1 MVCVAGMHV
10 HALSSAA
17 SRRRTKRRAMCCA
30 QKHPSPL
37 PTKKEDTPPP
47 THTHNPSPV
56 QQPRKHPPRNRGQ
69 SAAHLLPRAG
79 APFGLGFLA
88 GLPVLRSLSDGAA
101 MRASIYTPFVSVD
114 EDAGVVGIE
123 WNGISV
129 RSLSGAARLLRRC
142 GTESESGGDLLGKK
156 HPEPSVGILKC
167 R

>member
-1 MVCVAGMHV
+1 MQCAV
-10 HALSSAA
+10 H
-17 SRRRTKRRAMCCA
+17 
-30 QKHPSPL
+30 
-37 PTKKEDTPPP
+37 
-47 THTHNPSPV
+47 
-56 QQPRKHPPRNRGQ
+56 KHPPPQKKKKKKEERKKKTPAPSTLTTPHPFNNQPSTHRGTV
-69 SAAHLLPRAG
+69 ARA
-79 APFGLGFLA
+79 PPTSSLGLGLPSGWGSLA

-156 HPEPSVGILKC
+156 HP
-167 R
+167 